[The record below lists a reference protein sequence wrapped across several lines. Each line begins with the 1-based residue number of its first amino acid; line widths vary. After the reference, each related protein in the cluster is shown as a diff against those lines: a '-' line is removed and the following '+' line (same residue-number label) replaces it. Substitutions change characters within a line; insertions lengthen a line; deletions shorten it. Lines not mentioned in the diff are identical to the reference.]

1 MFDSAWW
8 NRGIAEEVTMA
19 SNSKAVTGTA
29 VMARSAN
36 EKKKILRK
44 SMRAVPAGPRTLN
57 TTPIRLSASTGRRI
71 RFVYGYALDGSTCPC
86 YCVYPERG
94 EDHSFQLVD
103 SATGY
108 IMVISR
114 AESMKPVLH
123 TSIIPLV
130 NPDCEDGPNFR
141 AAALEAFD
149 LPDAAIMEDKQ
160 VIMLWANQILPAAML
175 AHNIPAEEEDTASVI
190 SVASSGAAAQKR
202 ATETDSDASQAS
214 KDDAQTEVGTIEEVP
229 TVLKIGS

>member
-1 MFDSAWW
+1 
-8 NRGIAEEVTMA
+8 
-19 SNSKAVTGTA
+19 
-29 VMARSAN
+29 
-36 EKKKILRK
+36 
-44 SMRAVPAGPRTLN
+44 
-57 TTPIRLSASTGRRI
+57 
-71 RFVYGYALDGSTCPC
+71 
-86 YCVYPERG
+86 
-94 EDHSFQLVD
+94 
-103 SATGY
+103 
-108 IMVISR
+108 MVISR